1 MVLGARPSGKT
12 RLKASRYRDN
22 PSVGSSELDAM
33 LCKYR
38 IPAAL
43 HRPLQ
48 LGSCVILHTAAK
60 GLSYFDFIHF
70 SMVSPPSRPPRVVK
84 DGVSTRTMSL
94 PIPLK
99 RHFRVLTS
107 CAEAVRS
114 PMLQTLTFSSRRR
127 MSRNLLFTG
136 PGPTMNTT
144 TFDLPDKRAN

>member
-48 LGSCVILHTAAK
+48 
-60 GLSYFDFIHF
+60 FDFIHF